1 MKKGLMVFITII
13 MAIMITGCAK
23 NENSLNLTNKN
34 SEAAIFGDG
43 LNKTEIIEEVN
54 KLLTKYDS
62 KDIVFR
68 LMINTN
74 KTLENYNTASL
85 TLNYEDNVP
94 EHVENLVNR
103 LFPKFEKIIN
113 EYVENPMVSVN
124 IRDSKNDK
132 EIYTYDNKNLIERI
146 VEEENEKKQNP
157 LKIVSIDFSNYSS
170 GYVDVNVKVL
180 NQSGRDIEYVKL
192 NLYYHDEEDNIFR
205 SDWTN
210 DSAIIKDGAMQ
221 IISKMTKNDF
231 KSVSVE
237 VEKISAR

>member
-1 MKKGLMVFITII
+1 MKKGLMVFVTFII
-13 MAIMITGCAK
+13 AIMVTGCAR
-23 NENSLNLTNKN
+23 NENSLNLINKK
-34 SEAAIFGDG
+34 SEAIVIGNVD
-43 LNKTEIIEEVN
+43 KTEIIDEVS
-54 KLLTKYDS
+54 KLLNKYDS
-62 KDIVFR
+62 EDIIFR
-68 LMINTN
+68 LNINTD
-74 KTLENYNTASL
+74 KTLEDYNTVSL
-85 TLNYEDNVP
+85 TLNYQNDIPKNV
-94 EHVENLVNR
+94 EGIANR
-103 LFPKFEKIIN
+103 LFPKLEKKIN
-113 EYVENPMVSVN
+113 NYVENAMISVN

-132 EIYTYDNKNLIERI
+132 DIYTCDNKNLIERI